1 MAAHVYA
8 WQVIISLE
16 FFFFSNLVLR
26 RHQAELIQ
34 PSQGFDSEPDLKM
47 NARKRRDPKVAYRWV
62 FCDDIAASAQYR
74 RKETNYWQKEKIF
87 NCKESP
93 TCIKNLV
100 NFGPV
105 TDEWDFVANVIP
117 AVAFS
122 WLPAYSHGFTERI
135 LNKTLSCVRQCAI
148 FENKRE
154 NFLGSLSFKS
164 GAYKL
169 PISYNFTT
177 IYKREY
183 LRNETSY
190 RETGKAFSKLQ
201 WSPTFFWNLVN
212 FGLQSAEIF
221 LIHSH
226 NCHTS
231 PNASQSSFDTCSDLW
246 EIWICT
252 SKIGGLWGPKLPIF
266 R

>member
-1 MAAHVYA
+1 MPGNVGTQKLPIVGYFATT
-8 WQVIISLE
+8 
-16 FFFFSNLVLR
+16 LR
-26 RHQAELIQ
+26 LQRNIVGKKQIT
-34 PSQGFDSEPDLKM
+34 DK
-47 NARKRRDPKVAYRWV
+47 RKRFLTAKSPLHVLKTWWTL
-62 FCDDIAASAQYR
+62 AQSQMN
-74 RKETNYWQKEKIF
+74 EISW
-87 NCKESP
+87 
-93 TCIKNLV
+93 LML
-100 NFGPV
+100 
-105 TDEWDFVANVIP
+105 P

-122 WLPAYSHGFTERI
+122 SLPAYSHGFTERI